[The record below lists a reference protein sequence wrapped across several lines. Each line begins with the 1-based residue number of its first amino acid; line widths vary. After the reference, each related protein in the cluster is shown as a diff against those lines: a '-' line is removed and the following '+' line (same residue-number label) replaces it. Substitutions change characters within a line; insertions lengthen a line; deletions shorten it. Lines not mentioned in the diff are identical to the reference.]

1 MTVQTLA
8 AKIEAR
14 RGRLDTYTKHWHGE
28 APATFLSK
36 DSREAMENKVRHLGV
51 NMPRLAITSMTDR
64 LKVQGFRAQG
74 EETADK
80 RLGQLSR
87 QMNLRAVADL
97 VHTTRALYGSAYLT
111 VWTSE
116 RTGRPIAIA
125 ESPLTAAVE
134 RDPAT
139 GEVLAGMRTWKDG
152 DESWAAYFTQTTV
165 TLYKSQNLAAGGQ
178 WEQQGKTEDH
188 PLGIVPIVPFIRE
201 QGVGDIDGTS
211 LVADILDL
219 TDALSK
225 VLADGMVSSEYHA
238 KPRRWATGLEI
249 QEDEDGNPIDPFGNG
264 RFLQSE
270 DPETKFGQLPAT
282 GPNAYT
288 ELVATLTQQIGA
300 IACLPPHYLG
310 LHGDQ
315 PANADGVK
323 AAEAQLVAR
332 CYSEMRQLDISWG
345 MVAAL
350 ISSIDNSAL
359 DALELDYLPVWDSPE
374 INTPAQA
381 ADAAV
386 KLQSIGV
393 PLRSL
398 LAQPLD
404 YEPHQ
409 IEAIMANQRT
419 EQVQRAGTDIGKLL

>member
-1 MTVQTLA
+1 MTVQSLA
-8 AKIEAR
+8 AQMESQ
-14 RGRLDTYTKHWHGE
+14 RGRLDTFTKHWHGE
-28 APATFLSK
+28 APASFLSK
-36 DSREAMENKVRHLGV
+36 DSRDAMEGKVRRLGV
-51 NMPRLAITSMTDR
+51 NMPRLAITSVVDR
-64 LKVQGFRAQG
+64 LKVQGFREQG
-74 EETADK
+74 DESANPE
-80 RLGQLSR
+80 LGKLAR

-97 VHTTRALYGSAYLT
+97 VHTTRALYGAAYLT

-116 RTGRPIAIA
+116 RTGKPIAIA

-139 GEVLAGMRTWKDG
+139 GEVLAGMRTWRDG
-152 DESWAAYFTQTTV
+152 EETWAAYFTNATV
-165 TLYKSQNLAAGGQ
+165 TLYKSANLAAGGQ

-188 PLGIVPIVPFIRE
+188 PLGMVPIVPFIRE
-201 QGVGDIDGTS
+201 QGVGDTSGTS

-249 QEDEDGNPIDPFGNG
+249 QEDDEGNPIDPFGNG

-300 IACLPPHYLG
+300 LSCLPPHYLG

-332 CYSEMRQLDISWG
+332 CYAEMRQLDTSWG
-345 MVAAL
+345 QVAAL
-350 ISSIDNSAL
+350 MAGVGGGGNPE
-359 DALELDYLPVWDSPE
+359 ELDFLPVWDSPE

-386 KLQSIGV
+386 KLHGIGV

-398 LAQPLD
+398 LGQPLD

-409 IEAIMANQRT
+409 IEAIMANQRS
-419 EQVQRAGTDIGKLL
+419 EQVQAAGLDVSKFL